1 MRRRAS
7 SSCVAH
13 MDDALRASCADLLC
27 REGTAPMHDIARLFA
42 SDISTSTTYKTF
54 VNAHGEIIIGM
65 NMFVHRVNRY
75 EQPIEFLTL
84 LRAMNP
90 RDVKEIS
97 RHAPK
102 VILFDAWK
110 CQTLHIIT
118 TTQILASSMCY
129 GQSFFSPKK
138 SQTNFSPNLISIASE
153 AYAPQVVCDKFNQSV
168 NNIMY
173 ITSVSGSVDMTNQI
187 VEYAK
192 KHTKPLIVV
201 KLNDD
206 NLLNVALFETLV
218 IGDLTYL
225 FHHTALR
232 DAMTP
237 ATPSAKK
244 FKQSHESCDSLHS
257 FSPLSNFSAFS
268 ALSPTQLNNIF
279 DSVDSDD
286 ENISAELRGESGVIT
301 GKSLFSL
308 GKPTKKIVNH
318 AQLLHSRLAM
328 AKEIVRSSEA
338 CSLNEYTGLYKE
350 FPNFLEQSNK
360 LGDDNTTIMIFIISN
375 QQNTSSDTLE
385 LLSHCDK
392 LDIEYDDVFTN
403 LSLDKLLSIFTALCT
418 CVQDD
423 LDFQC
428 ADILFYLIGQ
438 IISKTFDCHETTLSL
453 SSMTASLLAIMILNY
468 KKIEEKIDLPL
479 YSHIKDICNDFSLN
493 VDSDMIHNF
502 IMNDVIA
509 QIPSFESCEIQ

>member
-1 MRRRAS
+1 
-7 SSCVAH
+7 

-75 EQPIEFLTL
+75 EKPIEFLTL

-97 RHAPK
+97 RHDPK

-232 DAMTP
+232 GAMTP
-237 ATPSAKK
+237 STPSAKK
-244 FKQSHESCDSLHS
+244 FKQSHDSCDSLHS
-257 FSPLSNFSAFS
+257 FSPLSNFSE
-268 ALSPTQLNNIF
+268 LSPTKLNNIF
-279 DSVDSDD
+279 GSVDSAD
-286 ENISAELRGESGVIT
+286 ENISDEPRG
-301 GKSLFSL
+301 
-308 GKPTKKIVNH
+308 
-318 AQLLHSRLAM
+318 
-328 AKEIVRSSEA
+328 
-338 CSLNEYTGLYKE
+338 
-350 FPNFLEQSNK
+350 
-360 LGDDNTTIMIFIISN
+360 
-375 QQNTSSDTLE
+375 
-385 LLSHCDK
+385 
-392 LDIEYDDVFTN
+392 EYDDVFTN
-403 LSLDKLLSIFTALCT
+403 LSLDKLLSIFTALCN

-438 IISKTFDCHETTLSL
+438 IISKTFDCHETKLSL

-493 VDSDMIHNF
+493 VDSDMIQNF
-502 IMNDVIA
+502 IMNNVIA
-509 QIPSFESCEIQ
+509 QFPSFESCEIQ

>member
-1 MRRRAS
+1 
-7 SSCVAH
+7 

-232 DAMTP
+232 GAMTP

-244 FKQSHESCDSLHS
+244 FKQSHDSCDSMHS
-257 FSPLSNFSAFS
+257 FSPLSDFS
-268 ALSPTQLNNIF
+268 ALSPTKLNNIF
-279 DSVDSDD
+279 DNVDSDD
-286 ENISAELRGESGVIT
+286 ENISAGPRGESGVIT

-318 AQLLHSRLAM
+318 AQLLHSSLAM
-328 AKEIVRSSEA
+328 AKEMVCSSEA

-350 FPNFLEQSNK
+350 MPNFLENSKYK
-360 LGDDNTTIMIFIISN
+360 LGDDNTAIMIFIIVV
-375 QQNTSSDTLE
+375 
-385 LLSHCDK
+385 
-392 LDIEYDDVFTN
+392 VFFIR
-403 LSLDKLLSIFTALCT
+403 KVGHVAQ
-418 CVQDD
+418 VRVRD
-423 LDFQC
+423 L
-428 ADILFYLIGQ
+428 AR
-438 IISKTFDCHETTLSL
+438 T
-453 SSMTASLLAIMILNY
+453 
-468 KKIEEKIDLPL
+468 
-479 YSHIKDICNDFSLN
+479 
-493 VDSDMIHNF
+493 
-502 IMNDVIA
+502 
-509 QIPSFESCEIQ
+509 

>member
-1 MRRRAS
+1 
-7 SSCVAH
+7 

-75 EQPIEFLTL
+75 EKPIEFLTL

-232 DAMTP
+232 GAMTP
-237 ATPSAKK
+237 STPSAKK
-244 FKQSHESCDSLHS
+244 FKQSHDSCDSLHS
-257 FSPLSNFSAFS
+257 FSPLSNFSE
-268 ALSPTQLNNIF
+268 LSPRKLNNIF
-279 DSVDSDD
+279 DNVDSDD
-286 ENISAELRGESGVIT
+286 ENISAGPRGESGVIT

-318 AQLLHSRLAM
+318 AQLLFTSLAM
-328 AKEIVRSSEA
+328 AKEMVRSSEA

-350 FPNFLEQSNK
+350 LPNFLENSKYK

-375 QQNTSSDTLE
+375 QKNTSSDTLE

-403 LSLDKLLSIFTALCT
+403 LSLDKLLSIFTALCN

-502 IMNDVIA
+502 IMNDVIT